1 MNASY
6 AEIDPKKKRVFTT
19 DDKNSKD
26 VDAHQLTNTLWF
38 LISFKTLSFHQLLMR
53 LLLINNYYML
63 TKRKVCTSEMEA
75 MICMY

>member
-26 VDAHQLTNTLWF
+26 VDAHQLTNTL
-38 LISFKTLSFHQLLMR
+38 
-53 LLLINNYYML
+53 
-63 TKRKVCTSEMEA
+63 
-75 MICMY
+75 